1 LTLIANIGKGAVL
14 SANCGKGI
22 TYGSDVLT
30 NGDMEAWTA
39 TYCAQYQTV
48 YDSFTTKP
56 SAAEATIWNTFVAS
70 IVGTGEWAKLDIL
83 DIFSV
88 HTNGDS
94 EALKNWKNPGT
105 FDPTLVNNPA
115 FGINEGFTGNGSNA
129 HINSNWNAAVNGIN
143 YVQNSASIG
152 CYVRTNTAAGNKVE
166 VGVWDASNRSSRIL
180 TRSSGDTCYVRI
192 NSTQGGST
200 ANSDARGMWIG
211 NRVLSTEQDLYLNKS
226 RIINHSRGSSPLPNG
241 NIYALAMNY
250 QGSINAPSD
259 RQLSMVFAGAGFTQ
273 TNVNNLTD
281 AFEVAMDALG
291 KGVI

>member
-56 SAAEATIWNTFVAS
+56 SAAEAAIWNTFVAS

-83 DIFSV
+83 DIFST
-88 HTNGDS
+88 HINSDS

-129 HINSNWNAAVNGIN
+129 HINLNWNPSVDGVN
-143 YVQNSASIG
+143 YQRDSASYG
-152 CYVRTNTAAGNKVE
+152 CYARTDIDSIVMGAADA
-166 VGVWDASNRSSRIL
+166 GVANGSLFGIAGANYASRINAASAEVVAYADPKGMFIVNRDDA
-180 TRSSGDTCYVRI
+180 TDNDVYRNKIRVID
-192 NSTQGGST
+192 GST
-200 ANSDARGMWIG
+200 A
-211 NRVLSTEQDLYLNKS
+211 STGLTSKDF
-226 RIINHSRGSSPLPNG
+226 
-241 NIYALAMNY
+241 YALAWNFN
-250 QGSINAPSD
+250 GSATN
-259 RQLSMVFAGAGFTQ
+259 LSSCQVSMIFAGAGFTQ

-281 AFEVAMDALG
+281 AYETALDALG